1 MKRGREDLG
10 EFLKENQP
18 KLQKLVEVVRE
29 DPQALVEV
37 AKALLGEEAADVVA
51 VGVELGTNLCKA
63 ANSFMAAVDKVRAP
77 LPDFVVTGPET
88 GNVCSVVAEG
98 ETHQE

>member
-1 MKRGREDLG
+1 MKRGREELG

-51 VGVELGTNLCKA
+51 VGVELGTNLCKTVS
-63 ANSFMAAVDKVRAP
+63 SFVAVVDKVRAQ
-77 LPDFVVTGPET
+77 PDFIVTGPED
-88 GNVCSVVAEG
+88 GNVCSVVA
-98 ETHQE
+98 